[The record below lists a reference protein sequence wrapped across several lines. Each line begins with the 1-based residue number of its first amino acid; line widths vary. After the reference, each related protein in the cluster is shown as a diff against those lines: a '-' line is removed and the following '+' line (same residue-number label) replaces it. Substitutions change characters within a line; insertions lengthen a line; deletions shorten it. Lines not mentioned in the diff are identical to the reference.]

1 MFELIRW
8 LINLLTIL
16 VILYVVLSYLLSPYH
31 PVREAVDKVVE
42 PMLAPIRRI
51 MPFTGG
57 GDFSPVVLILFI
69 QLVGRLI
76 LSLMAF

>member
-57 GDFSPVVLILFI
+57 VDFSPVVLILII

>member
-57 GDFSPVVLILFI
+57 VDFSPVVLILFI

>member
-8 LINLLTIL
+8 LFNLLTIL
-16 VILYVVLSYLLSPYH
+16 VILYVVLSYFLSPYH

-42 PMLAPIRRI
+42 PMLAPIRRT

-57 GDFSPVVLILFI
+57 VDFSPVVLILII

-76 LSLMAF
+76 LSLMTF

>member
-57 GDFSPVVLILFI
+57 VDFSPVMLILII

-76 LSLMAF
+76 LSLMTF

>member
-57 GDFSPVVLILFI
+57 VDFSPVVLILII
-69 QLVGRLI
+69 QLVGRLV
-76 LSLMAF
+76 LSLMTF

>member
-57 GDFSPVVLILFI
+57 VDFSPVVLILII

-76 LSLMAF
+76 LSLMTF